1 MHFEWDEEKD
11 QINISKHGLSF
22 KDAKYVFADPF
33 AISRDDFT
41 ESENRRQIMG
51 HIGGTLLVLV
61 VFTMRDKQGEEVLR
75 IISARKA
82 TTAERRKYEAGQWF

>member
-11 QINISKHGLSF
+11 QVNRKKHGIAF

-33 AISRDDFT
+33 AVSRDDFT
-41 ESENRRQIMG
+41 ESEHRRQIMG
-51 HIGGTLLVLV
+51 HIGSTLLVLV
-61 VFTMRDKQGEEVLR
+61 VFTMRDKQGEEVFR

-82 TTAERRKYEAGQWF
+82 TTAERRMYEAGQWF